1 MNLSTNKIIIK
12 KLTRD
17 IDRDMDSLNSSK
29 ANSIKKSRR
38 KYNKSMINN
47 IDNSKIEKDKIK
59 VNKSIMDF
67 ENISFLSNAN
77 LNVIKILNNCANNDS
92 FLNKSSFLEDLQE
105 KSILSI
111 TKLKRNKTKKKEV
124 MEKK

>member
-47 IDNSKIEKDKIK
+47 IDSSKIEKDKIK
-59 VNKSIMDF
+59 ANKSIMDF
-67 ENISFLSNAN
+67 DNISFLSNAN

-105 KSILSI
+105 KSIMLSMVFQMDVS
-111 TKLKRNKTKKKEV
+111 LLQ
-124 MEKK
+124 